1 MSTIF
6 ISFIILL
13 LIFFAMS
20 IGVIFGRKPIAG
32 SCGGLKTIGE
42 IGDCEI
48 CGDPIPVNRLDA
60 LPYTTSCMDCAN
72 LKEA

>member
-6 ISFIILL
+6 ISFIVLL

-32 SCGGLKTIGE
+32 SCGGLKTMGE
-42 IGDCEI
+42 VADCEI
-48 CGDPIPVNRLDA
+48 CGGDPAKR
-60 LPYTTSCMDCAN
+60 
-72 LKEA
+72 K